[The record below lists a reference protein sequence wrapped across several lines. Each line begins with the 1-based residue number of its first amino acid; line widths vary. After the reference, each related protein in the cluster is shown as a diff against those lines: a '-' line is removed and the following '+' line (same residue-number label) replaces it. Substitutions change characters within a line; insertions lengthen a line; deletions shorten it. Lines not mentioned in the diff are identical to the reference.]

1 MGFAR
6 SMAWRAL
13 LRRPARTVSSIL
25 GVALGIATTVVVF
38 VLDHNTILGFS
49 ARGGHEWTPG
59 LELRPAPGSGDVAT
73 ELARTRGVAGWSR
86 VFQNEVVL
94 SAPPRTAIDGS
105 REMELA
111 RVALVGVDAPQ
122 LRHLEAVV
130 LADGRLLSPGRA
142 EREVLVG
149 LRTADA
155 MGLKVGDEVHLQ
167 RPPFERRIECVGGN
181 LRPVDDDPARNA
193 ERPRRAFKVVGLI
206 DNDRLGRR
214 AQNALVVADM
224 SFLPELYEGAAF
236 DGRWWVRHDPQV
248 DLEELR
254 TSLARSFSYELNKN
268 VLAGAA
274 ADERAFRN
282 GVRMAG
288 LFALVLGLYV
298 IFHTLSL
305 GLVERVREVAVLR
318 ALGGVKSQVGRAF
331 FLEALASTLVATALG
346 LAGGLALARWLLQ
359 NGITTLGTG
368 RSIDAFE
375 VPWTEVSALAGLGAA
390 VALIGSVWP
399 LLRLGGADAVAGLRG
414 EEALRAAP
422 GLRGFHALAAFL
434 LAALLPALYFVV
446 VPVVGEAERALVGAI
461 LAGVALLALLVSL
474 PLVMPGL
481 LGGACAAIARPLA
494 RLFPFAGRMAATAL
508 RTSPARIAAAAA
520 ALALV
525 AAAVVGL
532 KGMTRSLSS
541 EIDNW
546 ADRAI
551 ATKLYVRN
559 LPAIPTA
566 DLRARLEPLDGFV
579 AFEGWSARSYAPFL
593 LVGIAPEE
601 ARRHGP
607 LARDAALAQ
616 RFAAGGSVILSE
628 RLARQLNAKVGD
640 TVRVPTSQ
648 GVQELSVLL
657 VDDAYGYFPHP
668 DERLYGVV
676 SDRHFAEH
684 HCLDTSVVG
693 DAAIVLSPGADPRPI
708 EAALRAAHP
717 DRRLSIE
724 WGPDI
729 RDHHVADLARDF
741 ALFDLILGL
750 TAVLA
755 ALGVLNGQLLAALER
770 AKEVGILRALGA
782 SRRQVAGTVLIE
794 ALVTGALGGVVGT
807 ALGVALTPVVVAAL
821 ASLSG
826 LDLHAT
832 GPGPWLWIVP
842 LGSMALAALASLYPM
857 LHATRV
863 DPTRAV
869 RAP

>member
-13 LRRPARTVSSIL
+13 LRRPARTISSIL

-59 LELRPAPGSGDVAT
+59 LELRPAPGAGDVAS
-73 ELARTRGVAGWSR
+73 ELAVTRGVAGWSR

-94 SAPPRTAIDGS
+94 SSPPRAAVDGS
-105 REMELA
+105 SESNVA

-122 LRHLEAVV
+122 LKHLEAVV
-130 LADGRLLSPGRA
+130 LAEGRLLSPGRA

-149 LRTADA
+149 VRAAAVLGIA
-155 MGLKVGDEVHLQ
+155 LGDEVQLQ
-167 RPPFERRIECVGGN
+167 RPPFERRIECIGGN
-181 LRPVDDDPARNA
+181 LRPVDDDPARRMD
-193 ERPRRAFKVVGLI
+193 RPRRAFKVVGLI
-206 DNDRLGRR
+206 DDERLGRR
-214 AQNALVVADM
+214 AQNELVVADL
-224 SFLPELYEGAAF
+224 SWLQELYEGAPLDA
-236 DGRWWVRHDPQV
+236 RWWVRHDPAV
-248 DLEELR
+248 DLEQLR
-254 TSLARSFSYELNKN
+254 SSLARSFSYELNKN

-331 FLEALASTLVATALG
+331 FLEALGSTLVATALG

-359 NGITTLGTG
+359 NGVTTLGTG
-368 RSIDAFE
+368 RVIEAFE
-375 VPWTEVSALAGLGAA
+375 VPWPEVSALVGLGAC

-399 LLRLGGADAVAGLRG
+399 LVRLGGADAVAGLRG
-414 EEALRAAP
+414 EAALRGSA
-422 GLRGFHALAAFL
+422 GLRSFQWLAAFL
-434 LAALLPALYFVV
+434 LAALLPGLYFVV

-461 LAGVALLALLVSL
+461 LAGVALLALLVAL

-494 RLFPFAGRMAATAL
+494 RIFPFAGRMAATAL
-508 RTSPARIAAAAA
+508 RTSPTRIAAAAA

-525 AAAVVGL
+525 SAAVVGL

-546 ADRAI
+546 SGRAI

-559 LPAIPTA
+559 LPPTPVA
-566 DLRARLEPLDGFV
+566 DLRARLEPHDGFV
-579 AFEGWSARSYAPFL
+579 AFEGWSARSFAPFL
-593 LVGIAPEE
+593 LVGIAADE

-607 LARDAALAQ
+607 LAHDAPLAA
-616 RFAAGGSVILSE
+616 RFATGRSVILSE
-628 RLARQLNAKVGD
+628 RLARQLGAKPGD

-657 VDDAYGYFPHP
+657 VDDSYGYFPHP

-676 SDRHFAEH
+676 ADRHFAEH
-684 HCLDTSVVG
+684 HCLDTTLVG
-693 DAAIVLSPGADPRPI
+693 DAAIVLRPGTDPRPI

-717 DRRLSIE
+717 DRRLSVE

-750 TAVLA
+750 TALLA

-782 SRRQVAGTVLIE
+782 TRRQLAGTVLIE
-794 ALVTGALGGVVGT
+794 ALVTGALGGLVGT
-807 ALGVALTPVVVAAL
+807 ALGAALIPVVVSAL
-821 ASLSG
+821 ESLSG
-826 LDLHAT
+826 LDLPNI

-842 LGSMALAALASLYPM
+842 LGSMALAGLASLYPM